1 MELKCSKRLRTLPFI
16 WEQKTRTRF
25 KKTIIFL
32 WIIYTLQF
40 KAKVLLVVAV
50 GRKLKEGTG

>member
-1 MELKCSKRLRTLPFI
+1 MELKCSKCSRTLTSI
-16 WEQKTRTRF
+16 WEQKTRTKF

>member
-1 MELKCSKRLRTLPFI
+1 MELKCSKHLRTLPFI
-16 WEQKTRTRF
+16 WEQKIRTRF
-25 KKTIIFL
+25 KKTISFL